1 MAWTSPTVRATGDLI
16 TAAIWN
22 ADVVNNL
29 LAIPTTPTTAKTAS
43 ATLTAAESLGYR
55 VTMTSASATTITI
68 NSGVFAA
75 NDSVFITNLGTGVCT
90 VTAGTATVSSAGSL
104 AIPQYGSGLLVMT
117 ATGSGIYYPSAAG
130 NAVNTVASA
139 SSIAVT
145 GDGTYLLTGTTTV
158 ATITGGTTGM
168 TITVQAS
175 AQASGVPV
183 VLTYG
188 AGANAIKLAGG
199 RSLGIY
205 AQVPADTAAG
215 AGESV
220 TLRYDGTAWVE
231 IARDLRKVLTYN
243 NAEASGTIS
252 AATAATANTL
262 ATATSITFDGATP
275 MVISFYLYQWA
286 TGSTAVSSVFASLY
300 DGATAAQRVAV
311 INNGTT
317 SYQQSAP
324 LFLQV
329 RLTPSAAARAYGI
342 RAWRANS
349 NGEWNT
355 SSGTTSADSGQGFIR
370 IERDI

>member
-1 MAWTSPTVRATGDLI
+1 MAVPFPFVANAVL
-16 TAAIWN
+16 TAAQMN
-22 ADVVNNL
+22 AITSL
-29 LAIPTTPTTAKTAS
+29 PTTAKTAS
-43 ATLTAAESLGYR
+43 ATLTAAEAVGYR
-55 VTMTSASATTITI
+55 VTMTSATATTITI
-68 NSGVFAA
+68 NTAVFATG
-75 NDSVFITNLGTGVCT
+75 DTVFITNLGAGVCT

-104 AIPQYGSGLLVMT
+104 AIPQYGSGVLVMT
-117 ATGSGIYYPSAAG
+117 ATGTGIYYPSAAG

-175 AQASGVPV
+175 AQASGVSV

-231 IARDLRKVLTYN
+231 IDRDLRTTLDYAQITTS
-243 NAEASGTIS
+243 ASITATTEAG
-252 AATAATANTL
+252 ATAA
-262 ATATSITFDGATP
+262 ITGSAITYDGATP
-275 MVISFYLYQWA
+275 FLFSFYTRNLTKGTNEIRAIIYDGTVSLGQIA
-286 TGSTAVSSVFASLY
+286 YSTGSLTSSSSRRYVPAAGAKTHSIRGYVDGGTGSVEGGTGVSGSTA
-300 DGATAAQRVAV
+300 
-311 INNGTT
+311 
-317 SYQQSAP
+317 P
-324 LFLQV
+324 
-329 RLTPSAAARAYGI
+329 AYL
-342 RAWRANS
+342 
-349 NGEWNT
+349 
-355 SSGTTSADSGQGFIR
+355 R
-370 IERDI
+370 IARDI